1 MLARDQAESFLAR
14 SDAAYRDV
22 IRPYL
27 VGDDIAN
34 DPRQAPTRY
43 IIDFGLRTLEEAMEY
58 PKALEVARLLVKP
71 ERERGYQ
78 EAYRAWW
85 RFARPLPGMR
95 EALTGLSRY
104 IAGTA
109 TGKRILFC
117 WCDPWWCPSN
127 ATNVF
132 AFDDDDALGVLT
144 SKIHSEWARLQSS
157 TLRVDIRYTP
167 TSAFGTFPWPHPI
180 TAEQREAVAAASRA
194 LIARRS
200 EICLERQIGLT
211 KLYNQMDDG
220 AWADLRKL
228 HRELDEAVA
237 AAYGWPKRIAQD
249 PAETNAR
256 LLELNR
262 AIAAGEREYDPFGAA
277 AS

>member
-1 MLARDQAESFLAR
+1 VASL
-14 SDAAYRDV
+14 
-22 IRPYL
+22 
-27 VGDDIAN
+27 
-34 DPRQAPTRY
+34 TR
-43 IIDFGLRTLEEAMEY
+43 F
-58 PKALEVARLLVKP
+58 
-71 ERERGYQ
+71 
-78 EAYRAWW
+78 
-85 RFARPLPGMR
+85 
-95 EALTGLSRY
+95 

-117 WCDPWWCPSN
+117 WCNPSTCPSN

-132 AFDDDDALGVLT
+132 AFDDDYAMGVLIAA
-144 SKIHSEWARLQSS
+144 IHTEWARHHSS
-157 TLRVDIRYTP
+157 TLEDRIRYTP
-167 TSAFGTFPWPHPI
+167 TSAFETFPWPYPV
-180 TAEQREAVAAASRA
+180 TSDQREAVAAASRA

-220 AWADLRKL
+220 AWADLRRL

-237 AAYGWPKRIAQD
+237 AAYGWPRRIAQD